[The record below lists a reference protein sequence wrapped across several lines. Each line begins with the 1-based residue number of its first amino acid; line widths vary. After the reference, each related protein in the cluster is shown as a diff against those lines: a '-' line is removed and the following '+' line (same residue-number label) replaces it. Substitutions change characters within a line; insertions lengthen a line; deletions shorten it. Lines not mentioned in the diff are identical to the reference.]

1 MTLRLAAVDLGASSG
16 RVMVGDVAP
25 GKLELT
31 EVHRFW
37 NGPVQVRGTLHWD
50 ILHLYRETLVGLA
63 KAAAGGPIDGIGI
76 DSWAVDYGLLDAD
89 GRLLGNPIH
98 YRDSRTDGVMEQVL
112 RTVPAEDLYA
122 VTGLQ
127 QLPFNTIYQLVAE
140 PSLDRAHQLLLIPDL
155 LAYWLTGIP
164 GAEATNASTTQLY
177 DVRTRTWSKPLA
189 DAVGIPTTLLPA
201 LRDPGHLIGPLLPE
215 LTEQTG
221 LTPRQPPPP
230 TEPTTDAN
238 PPRTSATPTT
248 STPTTTAANG
258 LADAESRASSAT
270 TGAPTTTVGT
280 PSTSVG
286 SLVAGGVGAGEGLRV
301 PVIAVGSHDT
311 ASSVVAVP
319 AGEGENFAYISS
331 GTWSLAGLELAE
343 PVLTEE
349 ARRANFTNEGGVDG
363 RTRFL
368 KNVMGLWI
376 LQECLR
382 VWGTDELVDL
392 LAQAA
397 EEPAFGVLID
407 PDDPE
412 FLAPGN
418 MPARIDEFCA
428 RTGQDKPATRAATVR
443 CIVESLALA
452 YRRTLRSAREIA
464 DREIDVVHVIG
475 GGSQNELLCQLTAD
489 ACGVPVL
496 AGPVEASA
504 LGNVLVQARALGEP
518 LPDLGAMRALVRATH
533 RLRRYAPQG
542 RPADWDAAE
551 SRVFGNQV
559 IR

>member
-1 MTLRLAAVDLGASSG
+1 MVADIAAGS
-16 RVMVGDVAP
+16 
-25 GKLELT
+25 LELT

-37 NGPVQVRGTLHWD
+37 NGAVQVQGTLHWD
-50 ILHLYRETLVGLA
+50 ILHLYRETLAGLR
-63 KAAAGGPIDGIGI
+63 KAALGGPLDGIGI
-76 DSWAVDYGLLDAD
+76 DSWAVDYGLLDRD
-89 GRLLGNPIH
+89 GRLIGNPVH
-98 YRDSRTDGVMEQVL
+98 YRDARTEGVMDEVL
-112 RTVPAEDLYA
+112 RKVPAEDLYA

-127 QLPFNTIYQLVAE
+127 QLPFNTIYQLAAE
-140 PSLDRAHQLLLIPDL
+140 RSLDRAERLLLIPDL
-155 LAYWLTGIP
+155 LAYWLTGVV

-177 DVRTRTWSKPLA
+177 DVRTRSWSEDLA
-189 DAVGIPTTLLPA
+189 RRAGVPVE
-201 LRDPGHLIGPLLPE
+201 LLPE
-215 LTEQTG
+215 LREPGQVIGPVLPEVAEDLG
-221 LTPRQPPPP
+221 L
-230 TEPTTDAN
+230 D
-238 PPRTSATPTT
+238 
-248 STPTTTAANG
+248 
-258 LADAESRASSAT
+258 
-270 TGAPTTTVGT
+270 
-280 PSTSVG
+280 SVP
-286 SLVAGGVGAGEGLRV
+286 AGGEGARRV

-319 AGEGENFAYISS
+319 AEDGANFAYISS
-331 GTWSLAGLELAE
+331 GTWSLAGLELPA

-349 ARRANFTNEGGVDG
+349 ARQANFTNEGGVDG

-382 VWGTDELVDL
+382 IWGSDDL
-392 LAQAA
+392 PQLLREASDV
-397 EEPAFGVLID
+397 PAFGVLID
-407 PDDPE
+407 PDDPV

-443 CIVESLALA
+443 CVLESLALA

-464 DREIDVVHVIG
+464 GREIDVVHVIG

-518 LPDLGAMRALVRATH
+518 LPDLSAMRALVRATH
-533 RLRRYAPQG
+533 RLRRYPPQG

-551 SRVFGNQV
+551 SRVFGT
-559 IR
+559 R

>member
-1 MTLRLAAVDLGASSG
+1 MSLRLAAVDLGASSG
-16 RVMVGDVAP
+16 RVMVADVAA
-25 GKLELT
+25 GHLELT

-37 NGPVQVRGTLHWD
+37 NGAVQVQGTLHWD
-50 ILHLYRETLVGLA
+50 ILHLYRETLAGLR
-63 KAAAGGPIDGIGI
+63 KAALGGPLDGIGI
-76 DSWAVDYGLLDAD
+76 DSWAVDYGLLDHD
-89 GRLLGNPIH
+89 GRLIGNPVH
-98 YRDSRTDGVMEQVL
+98 YRDSRTEGVMDEVL
-112 RTVPAEDLYA
+112 RKVPAEDLYA

-127 QLPFNTIYQLVAE
+127 QLPFNTIYQLAAE
-140 PSLDRAHQLLLIPDL
+140 RSLDRAERLLLIPDL
-155 LAYWLTGIP
+155 LAYWLTGVV

-177 DVRTRTWSKPLA
+177 DVRTRSWSEDLA
-189 DAVGIPTTLLPA
+189 RRVGIPVELLPE
-201 LRDPGHLIGPLLPE
+201 LREPGQMIGPLLPE
-215 LTEQTG
+215 VAEELGLASLPNDEAGLAAPSGDETG
-221 LTPRQPPPP
+221 L
-230 TEPTTDAN
+230 
-238 PPRTSATPTT
+238 
-248 STPTTTAANG
+248 AAPSDDETG
-258 LADAESRASSAT
+258 LAAPLGDEIGGASL
-270 TGAPTTTVGT
+270 P
-280 PSTSVG
+280 
-286 SLVAGGVGAGEGLRV
+286 AGEEGMPGEARRV

-319 AGEGENFAYISS
+319 AEDGANFAYISS
-331 GTWSLAGLELAE
+331 GTWSLAGLELPA
-343 PVLTEE
+343 PVLTDE

-363 RTRFL
+363 RARFL

-382 VWGTDELVDL
+382 VWGSDDL
-392 LAQAA
+392 LQLLKAA
-397 EEPAFGVLID
+397 ADVPAFGVLID
-407 PDDPE
+407 PDDPV

-443 CIVESLALA
+443 CVLESLALA

-518 LPDLGAMRALVRATH
+518 LPDLSAMRALVRATH

-551 SRVFGNQV
+551 SRVFGT
-559 IR
+559 R

>member
-1 MTLRLAAVDLGASSG
+1 MSLRLAAVDLGASSG
-16 RVMVGDVAP
+16 RVMVADVAA
-25 GKLELT
+25 GNLELT

-37 NGPVQVRGTLHWD
+37 NGAVQVQGTLHWD
-50 ILHLYRETLVGLA
+50 ILHLYREMLAGLR
-63 KAAAGGPIDGIGI
+63 KAVLGGPLDGIGI
-76 DSWAVDYGLLDAD
+76 DSWAVDYGLLDDD
-89 GRLLGNPIH
+89 GRLIGNPVH
-98 YRDSRTDGVMEQVL
+98 YRDSRTEGVMDEVL
-112 RTVPAEDLYA
+112 RKVPAEDLYA

-140 PSLDRAHQLLLIPDL
+140 RSLDRAERLVLIPDL
-155 LAYWLTGIP
+155 LAYWLTGVV

-177 DVRTRTWSKPLA
+177 DVRTRSWSEDLA
-189 DAVGIPTTLLPA
+189 RRVGIPVE
-201 LRDPGHLIGPLLPE
+201 LLPE
-215 LTEQTG
+215 LREPGQVIGPILPEVAEELG
-221 LTPRQPPPP
+221 LPAPPD
-230 TEPTTDAN
+230 EEI
-238 PPRTSATPTT
+238 
-248 STPTTTAANG
+248 G
-258 LADAESRASSAT
+258 GASLPSGDEGVPG
-270 TGAPTTTVGT
+270 GAR
-280 PSTSVG
+280 
-286 SLVAGGVGAGEGLRV
+286 RV

-319 AGEGENFAYISS
+319 AEDGANFAYISS
-331 GTWSLAGLELAE
+331 GTWSLAGLELPA
-343 PVLTEE
+343 PVLTEQ

-382 VWGTDELVDL
+382 VWGSDDL
-392 LAQAA
+392 LQLLKEAA
-397 EEPAFGVLID
+397 DVPAFGVLID
-407 PDDPE
+407 PDDPV

-443 CIVESLALA
+443 CVLESLALA

-464 DREIDVVHVIG
+464 GREIDVVHVIG

-518 LPDLGAMRALVRATH
+518 LPDLSAMRALVRATH

-551 SRVFGNQV
+551 SRVFGT
-559 IR
+559 R